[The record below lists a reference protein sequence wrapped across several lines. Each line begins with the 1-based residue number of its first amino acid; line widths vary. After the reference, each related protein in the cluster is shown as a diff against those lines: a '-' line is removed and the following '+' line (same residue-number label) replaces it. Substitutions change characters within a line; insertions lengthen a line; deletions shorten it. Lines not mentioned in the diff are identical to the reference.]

1 MAAKECT
8 SATTSSPS
16 SAIYTAPKSL
26 NFPNHPIQ
34 GVIVTSLD
42 SGILIFQQEITKGFG
57 LRVKKQSAD
66 FSLPSTL
73 VGGSVGSV
81 LEYEAADAY
90 QLASSLYTVY
100 NNSTFPADSDRY
112 INNSITGNS
121 STIDRGNR
129 YIKSVVK
136 ENQLIL
142 FDCHRSTQAGESFLA
157 TLFAHKGIAMD
168 YMQALLTGIVR
179 AICEVGREGL

>member
-8 SATTSSPS
+8 SATTLSPS
-16 SAIYTAPKSL
+16 SAIYNAPKSL

-42 SGILIFQQEITKGFG
+42 SGILLFQQEITKGFG
-57 LRVKKQSAD
+57 LRLKKQITD
-66 FSLPSTL
+66 FSLTSA
-73 VGGSVGSV
+73 SVGDSV
-81 LEYEAADAY
+81 SSALEYEAVDAY

-100 NNSTFPADSDRY
+100 NNSTFPADSDRN

-121 STIDRGNR
+121 STIDGGNR
-129 YIKSVVK
+129 CIKSVVK

-142 FDCHRSTQAGESFLA
+142 FDCHRSTQIGESFLV
-157 TLFAHKGIAMD
+157 TLFAHKGVAMD
-168 YMQALLTGIVR
+168 YSQALLTGIVR